1 MPQLPNMNLTRE
13 AKSIHVVVRFC
24 LRMAILVIFA
34 AFGSIGFGRSLR
46 ALLCMS
52 AALCA
57 VLAVVKRDVPLDSVL
72 NHWDEAITYA
82 ALACLIVA
90 FDTHVPV

>member
-1 MPQLPNMNLTRE
+1 MDLTRE
-13 AKSIHVVVRFC
+13 VRSIQVIIRFC
-24 LRMAILVIFA
+24 LRLIILIVFA

-57 VLAVVKRDVPLDSVL
+57 VLAIAKREAPLDSVL
-72 NHWDEAITYA
+72 NHWDEITVYV
-82 ALACLIVA
+82 ALYCLTAV
-90 FDTHVPV
+90 FDSYSVPI